1 MAKLFTTDGIEITVV
16 PENGKNFTLKEMQ
29 MVVGGT
35 IDILPT
41 PSGTE
46 EIVINDNGKLDGLPE
61 NVAASRWW
69 QHQYPIAEFP
79 INNDGLIVGNC
90 LIGTP
95 QEFGG
100 EE

>member
-16 PENGKNFTLKEMQ
+16 PENGKSFSLKEMQ

-41 PSGTE
+41 PGKE
-46 EIVINDNGKLDGLPE
+46 EIVINDEGKLIGLKE

-69 QHQYPIAEFP
+69 QHQYPIAEYP

-100 EE
+100 ED